1 MLVKFS
7 IDTKHMFEVLM
18 YEYVYNMYK
27 IVYIYIYVYTI
38 WLSIISAER
47 ERETSRESERARE
60 REREREGGREG
71 GREGTE
77 GGRGRKKR
85 GRGRGERKRGRGRG
99 RKKERE
105 RKRERGRARARARAR
120 GREGEREREGKRNA
134 FPPFSLFIC
143 MNRLIC
149 PYCQVAFLVWPKER
163 NTKTHTVLGNQG
175 VRKFREHT
183 EAVNYLAQLLPPHPV
198 ALKPFRNATTTYW
211 PVCPP
216 TIEP

>member
-27 IVYIYIYVYTI
+27 IVCIYICIHYMTI
-38 WLSIISAER
+38 YLSLVQR

-60 REREREGGREG
+60 RESESESEREGE
-71 GREGTE
+71 REGTE
-77 GGRGRKKR
+77 
-85 GRGRGERKRGRGRG
+85 EGRG

-105 RKRERGRARARARAR
+105 REGEKEREGEGGGERKRERKRERGRARAR

>member
-1 MLVKFS
+1 
-7 IDTKHMFEVLM
+7 
-18 YEYVYNMYK
+18 
-27 IVYIYIYVYTI
+27 
-38 WLSIISAER
+38 
-47 ERETSRESERARE
+47 
-60 REREREGGREG
+60 
-71 GREGTE
+71 
-77 GGRGRKKR
+77 
-85 GRGRGERKRGRGRG
+85 
-99 RKKERE
+99 
-105 RKRERGRARARARAR
+105 
-120 GREGEREREGKRNA
+120 
-134 FPPFSLFIC
+134 